1 MQREVRTRYC
11 LIKMLVSLTIVIF
24 LIYVLKYS
32 ALPILFMVSML
43 ENPDIRIANFG
54 HYVCDFLL
62 MVGLNLFFNMLLYT
76 AHLFSEK
83 RTPYGPRSGQTP
95 RSCRE
100 NHHSLSSSQSSYN
113 KKKNAAILDE
123 NLSASLLDGSS
134 NQTERDAERMKEYV
148 EKAKR
153 EARSKKAAKCTAN
166 EIFVKH
172 VARTNSYQRSRYVGP
187 AGITP
192 VNGTDVISEASSK
205 AESSGRV
212 ESSNEFS
219 VEQDPKSQM
228 EPKTKSQ
235 EEALKMLYLR
245 QLTQGTASSESSSS
259 ASSGSDRVKEHR
271 WQKTVVYEFNGK
283 EYRIARDRYS
293 PSQSSAGV

>member
-32 ALPILFMVSML
+32 ALPILFMMSML

-62 MVGLNLFFNMLLYT
+62 MVGLNLFFNMLLYA

-83 RTPYGPRSGQTP
+83 RMPSGPRTMLTP
-95 RSCRE
+95 RSYRDDQ
-100 NHHSLSSSQSSYN
+100 SLTSSQSSYN

-134 NQTERDAERMKEYV
+134 NQTEREAERMKEYV
-148 EKAKR
+148 EKVKR
-153 EARSKKAAKCTAN
+153 EAKSKKAAKSTAN

-219 VEQDPKSQM
+219 V
-228 EPKTKSQ
+228 
-235 EEALKMLYLR
+235 
-245 QLTQGTASSESSSS
+245 
-259 ASSGSDRVKEHR
+259 
-271 WQKTVVYEFNGK
+271 N
-283 EYRIARDRYS
+283 
-293 PSQSSAGV
+293 